1 MVTKKFAW
9 NKELKNI
16 RFLVR
21 MMKTSGS
28 SYTEVKLEKEGVY
41 GPRCIFRICSM
52 SDILGVVTSL
62 VDF

>member
-1 MVTKKFAW
+1 MNKTKFVW
-9 NKELKNI
+9 NKKSNNVH
-16 RFLVR
+16 FLVR
-21 MMKTSGS
+21 MMKKSGS
-28 SYTEVKLEKEGVY
+28 SYEEVKLEKNGLY

>member
-1 MVTKKFAW
+1 MNKTKFVW
-9 NKELKNI
+9 NKKLNNV

-21 MMKTSGS
+21 MMKKSGS
-28 SYTEVKLEKEGVY
+28 SYEEVKLEKNVLY

-52 SDILGVVTSL
+52 SYILCVVTGL